1 MNRHLVAALACLF
14 WSAPTAATQTGPAR
28 EASPSKSRLLVLTD
42 IEADPDDTQ
51 SLTRLLL
58 YANEID
64 LEGLIATTSVHQKT
78 RVAPESILR
87 VIADYAKVRGNL
99 VLHDPAYPPATAIE
113 ALVGT
118 GQTVYGMA
126 GVGKGKDTEGSRRI
140 IAELNKPDPRPLWI
154 AGWGGPNTLAQA
166 LLTLRA
172 SKRPVTAS
180 PQTGR

>member
-1 MNRHLVAALACLF
+1 MA
-14 WSAPTAATQTGPAR
+14 SSPA
-28 EASPSKSRLLVLTD
+28 KSRLLVLTD

-58 YANEID
+58 YANEVD

-78 RVAPESILR
+78 RVAPESIRR

-99 VLHDPAYPPATAIE
+99 VLHDPAYPPATTIE

-126 GVGKGKDTEGSRRI
+126 GIGQGKDTEGSRRI

-154 AGWGGPNTLAQA
+154 AGWGGPNTLAPA
-166 LLTLRA
+166 PLTLRA
-172 SKRPVTAS
+172 PRRSGERRGGKEC
-180 PQTGR
+180 GL

>member
-1 MNRHLVAALACLF
+1 MRISDWSSDVCSSDLV
-14 WSAPTAATQTGPAR
+14 
-28 EASPSKSRLLVLTD
+28 
-42 IEADPDDTQ
+42 
-51 SLTRLLL
+51 
-58 YANEID
+58 D
-64 LEGLIATTSVHQKT
+64 LEGLIATTTVHQRT
-78 RVAPESILR
+78 RVEPESIRR

-99 VLHDPAYPPATAIE
+99 VLHDPAYPRATTIE

-126 GVGKGKDTEGSRRI
+126 GIGQGKDTEGSRRI

-172 SKRPVTAS
+172 KRSPAELKRLVATLPVS
-180 PQTGR
+180 SEERRVGKEGVS